1 VARLWRT
8 EKHSEEGYQNGK
20 GLLAG
25 LPMEARKMKTRSYHE
40 DLISDLKDPEFALE
54 YLNACL
60 KGGDEGTFL
69 LGLRYVAEAHGGVRM
84 LARKTHLSRE
94 HLFKMLSKNG
104 NPRFESLKLLADA
117 FGWRLAFV
125 HKNQQ
130 PMPRAA

>member
-1 VARLWRT
+1 
-8 EKHSEEGYQNGK
+8 
-20 GLLAG
+20 
-25 LPMEARKMKTRSYHE
+25 MKNRSYHD
-40 DLISDLKDPEFALE
+40 DLISDLKDTEFALE

-60 KGGDEGTFL
+60 KGGDEATFL
-69 LGLRYVAEAHGGVRM
+69 LGLRYVAEAHGGIRM

-125 HKNQQ
+125 QKDEAPLQK
-130 PMPRAA
+130 AA

>member
-1 VARLWRT
+1 
-8 EKHSEEGYQNGK
+8 
-20 GLLAG
+20 
-25 LPMEARKMKTRSYHE
+25 MKISTYHD
-40 DLISDLKDPEFALE
+40 DLIHDLQDPEFALE

-69 LGLRYVAEAHGGVRM
+69 LGLRYVAEANGGVRT

-125 HKNQQ
+125 RKEKAR
-130 PMPRAA
+130 MKKAA